1 MLNTEKSKMKVGQ
14 DTITLAIAGAEVT
27 INAATLADL
36 WLKQLAQEQ
45 GFFAHA
51 PLPHI
56 TIPSLANGELWAGV
70 LLNEDGTPSHHVIL
84 LPGEAAR
91 IGWNKAVEWAK
102 EIGGELPTRREQ
114 SLLFANLKLQ
124 FKGEWYW
131 SGEQH
136 AATSD
141 GAWLQVFDD
150 GGQYDGDKSF
160 EARARAVRRLP
171 IQSFIN
177 STGQS

>member
-1 MLNTEKSKMKVGQ
+1 MKAAQ
-14 DTITLAIAGAEVT
+14 DSITLAIAGAEVT
-27 INAATLADL
+27 IHAATLADL

-45 GFFAHA
+45 GFRAHA

-56 TIPSLANGELWAGV
+56 AIPSLASGESWAGIV
-70 LLNEDGTPSHHVIL
+70 LNEDGTPGHHVIL
-84 LPGEAAR
+84 LPGEAEG
-91 IGWNKAVEWAK
+91 INWNKAVEWAK

-114 SLLFANLKLQ
+114 SLLYANCKSQ

-136 AATSD
+136 AANSLD
-141 GAWLQVFDD
+141 AWTQCFGYGGQHD
-150 GGQYDGDKSF
+150 GGKGF

>member
-1 MLNTEKSKMKVGQ
+1 MKVVPES
-14 DTITLAIAGAEVT
+14 ITLAIAGAEVT
-27 INAATLADL
+27 INAAVLADL
-36 WLKQLAQEQ
+36 WIAKLMQQNACPV
-45 GFFAHA
+45 
-51 PLPHI
+51 PLSPHVA
-56 TIPSLANGELWAGV
+56 IPSLAEGELWAGV

-84 LPGEAAR
+84 LPGEAAH

-114 SLLFANLKLQ
+114 SLLFANLKSQ

-136 AATSD
+136 AAGSD
-141 GAWLQVFDD
+141 DAWGQFFDD
-150 GGQYDGDKSF
+150 GDQDIDGKRF
-160 EARARAVRRLP
+160 EASARAVRRLP

>member
-1 MLNTEKSKMKVGQ
+1 MKVGQ
-14 DTITLAIAGAEVT
+14 DSITLAIAGAEVT

-36 WLKQLAQEQ
+36 LLKQLAQEQ
-45 GFFAHA
+45 GFRAHA

-56 TIPSLANGELWAGV
+56 TIPSTSTGELWAGV

-84 LPGEAAR
+84 LPGEAER
-91 IGWNKAVEWAK
+91 IGWSKAIEWAK

-124 FKGEWYW
+124 FKGKWYW

-136 AATSD
+136 AADSGD
-141 GAWLQVFDD
+141 AWIQYFDD
-150 GGQYDGDKSF
+150 GYQNYDLKSF

>member
-1 MLNTEKSKMKVGQ
+1 MKVGQ
-14 DTITLAIAGAEVT
+14 DTITLAIAGADVT
-27 INAATLADL
+27 IKAATLADL

-45 GFFAHA
+45 GFCAHA

-56 TIPSLANGELWAGV
+56 TIPSLADGELWAGV
-70 LLNEDGTPSHHVIL
+70 LLNEDGSPSHHVIL
-84 LPGEAAR
+84 LPGDAAR

-114 SLLFANLKLQ
+114 SLLFANLKSQ

-141 GAWLQVFDD
+141 DAWGQYFD
-150 GGQYDGDKSF
+150 GGGQDDDFKSF

>member
-1 MLNTEKSKMKVGQ
+1 MKAAQ
-14 DTITLAIAGAEVT
+14 DSITLAIAGAEVT

-45 GFFAHA
+45 GFRAHA

-91 IGWNKAVEWAK
+91 IGWNKAIEWAK

-114 SLLFANLKLQ
+114 SLLFANLKSQ

-136 AATSD
+136 AAHS
-141 GAWLQVFDD
+141 GYAWLQYFGD
-150 GGQYDGDKSF
+150 GGQDSCYKSF

-177 STGQS
+177 STEQS

>member
-1 MLNTEKSKMKVGQ
+1 MKAAQ

-27 INAATLADL
+27 IKAATLADL

-45 GFFAHA
+45 GFRAHA
-51 PLPHI
+51 PIPHI
-56 TIPSLANGELWAGV
+56 AIPSLASGESWAGV

-84 LPGEAAR
+84 LPGEAEG
-91 IGWNKAVEWAK
+91 INWNKAVEWAK
-102 EIGGELPTRREQ
+102 KIGGELPTRREQ
-114 SLLFANLKLQ
+114 SLLYANCKLQ

-136 AATSD
+136 AALSD
-141 GAWLQVFDD
+141 DAWSQGFD
-150 GGQYDGDKSF
+150 GGNQSYLSKSF
-160 EARARAVRRLP
+160 EASARAVRRLV
-171 IQSFIN
+171 IQSFTN

>member
-1 MLNTEKSKMKVGQ
+1 MKVGQ

-27 INAATLADL
+27 IGAAALADL
-36 WLKQLAQEQ
+36 WLKQRAQEQ
-45 GFFAHA
+45 GFCAHA

-56 TIPSLANGELWAGV
+56 TIPSLAEGELWAGV
-70 LLNEDGTPSHHVIL
+70 LLNEDGTPSYHVIL

-114 SLLFANLKLQ
+114 SLLFANLKSQ
-124 FKGEWYW
+124 FKGERYW

-136 AATSD
+136 AATSYF
-141 GAWLQVFDD
+141 AWFQYFDD
-150 GGQYDGDKSF
+150 GSQNGLIKSF

>member
-1 MLNTEKSKMKVGQ
+1 MKVVPES
-14 DTITLAIAGAEVT
+14 ITLAIAGADVT
-27 INAATLADL
+27 IKAATLADL

-45 GFFAHA
+45 GFCAHA

-56 TIPSLANGELWAGV
+56 TIPSLADGELWAGV

-84 LPGEAAR
+84 LPGEAER
-91 IGWNKAVEWAK
+91 IVWNKAVEWAK

-114 SLLFANLKLQ
+114 SLLFANLKSQ

-136 AATSD
+136 AAYSYNAWGQNFGD
-141 GAWLQVFDD
+141 GYQCIS
-150 GGQYDGDKSF
+150 YESF

-171 IQSFIN
+171 I
-177 STGQS
+177 

>member
-1 MLNTEKSKMKVGQ
+1 MKAAPES
-14 DTITLAIAGAEVT
+14 ITLAIAGAEVT

-36 WLKQLAQEQ
+36 WLKELAQEQ
-45 GFFAHA
+45 GFRAHA

-56 TIPSLANGELWAGV
+56 TIPSTSNGELWAGV

-91 IGWNKAVEWAK
+91 IGWNKAIEWAK
-102 EIGGELPTRREQ
+102 EIGGELPTGREQ
-114 SLLFANLKLQ
+114 SLLFANLKSQ

-136 AATSD
+136 AAYS
-141 GAWLQVFDD
+141 GYAWSQDFCV
-150 GGQYDGDKSF
+150 GIQTNHRKSF

>member
-1 MLNTEKSKMKVGQ
+1 MKAAQ
-14 DTITLAIAGAEVT
+14 DSITLAIAGAEVT
-27 INAATLADL
+27 IHAATLADL

-45 GFFAHA
+45 GFRAHA

-56 TIPSLANGELWAGV
+56 TIPSPANGEHWAGI

-84 LPGEAAR
+84 LPGEAER

-102 EIGGELPTRREQ
+102 EAGGELPTRREQ
-114 SLLFANLKLQ
+114 SLLYANCKSQ

-136 AATSD
+136 AAYSII
-141 GAWLQVFDD
+141 AWYQDFDY
-150 GGQYDGDKSF
+150 GSQYSSYKSF

-177 STGQS
+177 SAGQS

>member
-1 MLNTEKSKMKVGQ
+1 MKVGQ

-27 INAATLADL
+27 IGAAALADL

-45 GFFAHA
+45 GFRAHA

-56 TIPSLANGELWAGV
+56 TIPSLSDGELWAGI

-84 LPGEAAR
+84 LTGEAER

-114 SLLFANLKLQ
+114 SLLFANCKSQ
-124 FKGEWYW
+124 FQPQWYW

-136 AATSD
+136 AANSL
-141 GAWLQVFDD
+141 GAWGQRFSNGNQD
-150 GGQYDGDKSF
+150 GIGKSF

-171 IQSFIN
+171 I
-177 STGQS
+177 

>member
-1 MLNTEKSKMKVGQ
+1 MKVGQ

-27 INAATLADL
+27 IGAAALADL

-45 GFFAHA
+45 GFRAHA

-56 TIPSLANGELWAGV
+56 TIPSLADGELWVGV
-70 LLNEDGTPSHHVIL
+70 LLNKDGTPSHHVIL
-84 LPGEAAR
+84 LPGEAKR

-114 SLLFANLKLQ
+114 SLLFANLKSQ
-124 FKGEWYW
+124 FEGEWYW

-136 AATSD
+136 AAYSSN
-141 GAWLQVFDD
+141 AWIQRF
-150 GGQYDGDKSF
+150 GGGSQSSSLKSS

>member
-1 MLNTEKSKMKVGQ
+1 MKVGQ

-27 INAATLADL
+27 IHAATLADL

-45 GFFAHA
+45 GFRAHA

-56 TIPSLANGELWAGV
+56 TIPSPANGERWAGIV
-70 LLNEDGTPSHHVIL
+70 LNEDGTPSHHVIL

-102 EIGGELPTRREQ
+102 EAGGELPTRREQ
-114 SLLFANLKLQ
+114 SLLYANCKSQ

-136 AATSD
+136 AAGSHD
-141 GAWLQVFDD
+141 AWGQNFYY
-150 GGQYDGDKSF
+150 GGQNDGLKSF
-160 EARARAVRRLP
+160 EARARAVRRLV

>member
-1 MLNTEKSKMKVGQ
+1 MKVGQ
-14 DTITLAIAGAEVT
+14 ETVTLAIAGAEVT
-27 INAATLADL
+27 IGAATLADL

-45 GFFAHA
+45 GFCAHA

-56 TIPSLANGELWAGV
+56 TIPSLAEGELWAGV
-70 LLNEDGTPSHHVIL
+70 LLNEDGSPSHHVIL

-91 IGWNKAVEWAK
+91 IVWDKAVEWAK

-114 SLLFANLKLQ
+114 SLLFANLKSQ

-136 AATSD
+136 AADSD
-141 GAWLQVFDD
+141 YAWLQYFGD
-150 GGQYDGDKSF
+150 GNQIISNKSF

>member
-1 MLNTEKSKMKVGQ
+1 MKVGQ

-27 INAATLADL
+27 IGAAALADL

-45 GFFAHA
+45 GFCAHA

-56 TIPSLANGELWAGV
+56 TIPSMTGGELWAGV

-114 SLLFANLKLQ
+114 SLLFANLKSQ
-124 FKGEWYW
+124 FKGDWYW
-131 SGEQH
+131 SGELH
-136 AATSD
+136 AS
-141 GAWLQVFDD
+141 GPQFAWCQLFSS
-150 GGQYDGDKSF
+150 GSQYDDLIGLTC
-160 EARARAVRRLP
+160 RARAVRRLP
-171 IQSFIN
+171 IQQFIN

>member
-1 MLNTEKSKMKVGQ
+1 MKAVPES
-14 DTITLAIAGAEVT
+14 ITLAIAGAEVT

-36 WLKQLAQEQ
+36 WLKDLAQQQ
-45 GFFAHA
+45 GFRAHA

-56 TIPSLANGELWAGV
+56 TIPSTSNGELWAGV

-131 SGEQH
+131 SSEQH
-136 AATSD
+136 AAISSY
-141 GAWLQVFDD
+141 AWLQGFDD
-150 GGQYDGDKSF
+150 GSQSSYGKSF

>member
-1 MLNTEKSKMKVGQ
+1 MKVGQ

-27 INAATLADL
+27 IGAAALADL
-36 WLKQLAQEQ
+36 WLKQLAEEQ
-45 GFFAHA
+45 GFRAHA

-91 IGWNKAVEWAK
+91 IGWIKAVEWAK

-114 SLLFANLKLQ
+114 SLLFGNLKSH

-136 AATSD
+136 AADS
-141 GAWLQVFDD
+141 GYAWIQFF
-150 GGQYDGDKSF
+150 GGGDQDYDSKSF

-177 STGQS
+177 SVVEA

>member
-1 MLNTEKSKMKVGQ
+1 MKVGQ
-14 DTITLAIAGAEVT
+14 DSITLAIAGAEVT

-45 GFFAHA
+45 GFRAHA

-56 TIPSLANGELWAGV
+56 TIPSMTGGELWAGV

-84 LPGEAAR
+84 LPGEAER

-102 EIGGELPTRREQ
+102 EIGGELPTRCEQ
-114 SLLFANLKLQ
+114 SLLFANCKSQ
-124 FKGEWYW
+124 FQPLGYW

-136 AATSD
+136 AAYSGD
-141 GAWLQVFDD
+141 AWNQYFDD
-150 GGQYDGDKSF
+150 GNQYNVDKSF

-171 IQSFIN
+171 I
-177 STGQS
+177 